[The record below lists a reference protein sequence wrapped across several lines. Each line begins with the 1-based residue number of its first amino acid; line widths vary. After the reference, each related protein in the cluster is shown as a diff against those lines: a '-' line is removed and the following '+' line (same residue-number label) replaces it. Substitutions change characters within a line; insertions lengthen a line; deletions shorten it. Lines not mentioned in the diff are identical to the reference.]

1 MAEKRIQLPERSFK
15 HGLTLTRVVT
25 MCVHCVVFLDA
36 AHEFRLRTS
45 ANFEIIFQQFK
56 IMALTVLNFEHNCE
70 KNSDMLPHLPNGQ
83 ELLISR
89 IVIK

>member
-25 MCVHCVVFLDA
+25 MCVVFLDA
-36 AHEFRLRTS
+36 AYEFRLRTS

-70 KNSDMLPHLPNGQ
+70 KNSDMLPHLPNGE

-89 IVIK
+89 IVAK

>member
-25 MCVHCVVFLDA
+25 MCVVFLDA
-36 AHEFRLRTS
+36 AYEFRLRTS
-45 ANFEIIFQQFK
+45 ANFKNIFQQFT
-56 IMALTVLNFEHNCE
+56 IMPLTVRNFEHNCV
-70 KNSDMLPHLPNGQ
+70 KNSDMLPHPPNGE

-89 IVIK
+89 IVTK